1 VTWPWLHEGL
11 DRVWLRPGGATQR
24 QLLAQAA
31 AVAARVGRDVS
42 SRRVALACQQARN
55 FVPGLLGAWLAG
67 VTVELLPNV
76 QPATLERALAD
87 EDIGWIV
94 HDVVAFRHGN
104 RKEIFVPEVAA
115 AEAVGP
121 QAAPNGPTVAVRLST
136 SGTTGFARHSL
147 KSMAQLVS
155 EVEVL
160 ATLLPPARVVFST
173 VPLSHIYGLLFGV
186 LLPLRQGSAIV
197 SHDALLL
204 PVEIGSVIEAEA
216 VDRLVS
222 TPAHLRA
229 LVGLMKPELEVVSSG
244 GRLPSELHLA
254 LGPPHG
260 GRVTDVLGS
269 TETGGIATRTD
280 PRSRWTPL
288 PGATVRADA
297 TGNLVVRSPWCD
309 GGAAVL
315 EDRVDIAEDG
325 SFRHLGRTGDLVK
338 IAGKRADAAAI
349 EATIRALPGV
359 ADVALLPVTPA
370 PGRETRLAVAIVASG
385 GVSRADVVAAIRDEF
400 DAVFAPRIVRFVDSI
415 PRTDRGKVS
424 SDALRVLLSIQPLP
438 GGQIPMQRI
447 AAGRYLA
454 DVPAGLSFFDGHFD
468 GQPIL
473 PGVVIVDRLV
483 WPVVRAELPEVTGL
497 RAVRRLRFRRP
508 IRPEQELTV
517 RIDRRGDRV
526 DFEVSSA
533 GDVFA
538 SGQLFVR

>member
-1 VTWPWLHEGL
+1 
-11 DRVWLRPGGATQR
+11 
-24 QLLAQAA
+24 
-31 AVAARVGRDVS
+31 
-42 SRRVALACQQARN
+42 
-55 FVPGLLGAWLAG
+55 
-67 VTVELLPNV
+67 
-76 QPATLERALAD
+76 
-87 EDIGWIV
+87 
-94 HDVVAFRHGN
+94 
-104 RKEIFVPEVAA
+104 
-115 AEAVGP
+115 
-121 QAAPNGPTVAVRLST
+121 
-136 SGTTGFARHSL
+136 
-147 KSMAQLVS
+147 
-155 EVEVL
+155 
-160 ATLLPPARVVFST
+160 
-173 VPLSHIYGLLFGV
+173 
-186 LLPLRQGSAIV
+186 
-197 SHDALLL
+197 
-204 PVEIGSVIEAEA
+204 
-216 VDRLVS
+216 
-222 TPAHLRA
+222 
-229 LVGLMKPELEVVSSG
+229 
-244 GRLPSELHLA
+244 
-254 LGPPHG
+254 
-260 GRVTDVLGS
+260 
-269 TETGGIATRTD
+269 
-280 PRSRWTPL
+280 
-288 PGATVRADA
+288 VRADA

-315 EDRVDIAEDG
+315 EDRVGIAEDG
-325 SFRHLGRTGDLVK
+325 TFRHLGRTGDLVK

-349 EATIRALPGV
+349 EATLRALPGV
-359 ADVALLPVTPA
+359 ADVALLPFTPA

-424 SDALRVLLSIQPLP
+424 ADALRVLLSIQPVP
-438 GGQIPMQRI
+438 RGRIPMQRI

-483 WPVVRAELPEVTGL
+483 WPIVRAELPEVTGL